1 MLEILKAQYQS
12 ANTLSKS
19 TFYNAHSTEMSQIF
33 SELYP
38 QCLDY
43 FHELNPGF
51 LFKIQRAE
59 FLNQYSAM
67 TVRDGSISF
76 GAFILKNFQQLA
88 NLKTH
93 FFIDRHLTPLV
104 PNNLRQKFSCWQIV
118 QKKKIKISEA
128 QRIVITGLMNEQTL
142 PSLAKIKD
150 SLETLSVV
158 NPNAKVEV
166 FLPMRNNA
174 FGGSWKESYVGYQVV
189 ELIKNILPQHEL
201 HFLGHSDLFEHASLQ
216 NSYCLD
222 LMTNR
227 MTISDNYLNHFMAAR
242 GGTIST
248 FGDQDSKDYIFEIDL
263 SLNHKIQFSP
273 FPICDSLFPE
283 MIFYKKQVAT
293 KDYASDP
300 VFHNLLRKNNL

>member
-19 TFYNAHSTEMSQIF
+19 TFYKAHSPEMSQIF

-93 FFIDRHLTPLV
+93 FIIDRHLTPLV
-104 PNNLRQKFSCWQIV
+104 PNYLRQKFSCWQIV

-128 QRIVITGLMNEQTL
+128 QRIVITGLMNEQIL

-150 SLETLSVV
+150 SLGGKVFTGCCIIEIRV
-158 NPNAKVEV
+158 NVTKIIDNNKYYFHIIRVFSNDSERKCYQMIHLFQKCTKKKV
-166 FLPMRNNA
+166 
-174 FGGSWKESYVGYQVV
+174 
-189 ELIKNILPQHEL
+189 
-201 HFLGHSDLFEHASLQ
+201 
-216 NSYCLD
+216 
-222 LMTNR
+222 
-227 MTISDNYLNHFMAAR
+227 ISNEKYEYL
-242 GGTIST
+242 
-248 FGDQDSKDYIFEIDL
+248 
-263 SLNHKIQFSP
+263 
-273 FPICDSLFPE
+273 
-283 MIFYKKQVAT
+283 
-293 KDYASDP
+293 
-300 VFHNLLRKNNL
+300 